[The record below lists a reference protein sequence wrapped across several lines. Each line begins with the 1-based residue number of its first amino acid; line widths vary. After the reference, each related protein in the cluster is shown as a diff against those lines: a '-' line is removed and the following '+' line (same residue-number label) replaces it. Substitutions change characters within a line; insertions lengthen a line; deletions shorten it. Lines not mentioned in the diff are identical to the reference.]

1 MKTTSRPVVREDAV
15 SSSVSDP
22 LACGHGNAPELSGIG
37 RAVLVAAVAGVLTG
51 FVGAGFRA
59 GLAWIEPRH
68 VAVVEWAH
76 SWPWI
81 GWVLP
86 LLIGA
91 LGAGIARWMVRP
103 QPLAAGSGVQHVEA
117 VGRGQA
123 EPAPWMVV
131 PIKFIGGM
139 LAIGSGLAL
148 GREGPTIQMGATI
161 GSSLAA
167 HFRCAGEV
175 ARDIHV
181 ALGGAGLAVAFN
193 APVGGA
199 VFVFEEVARAFRLRL
214 TLLTLVGTTCAIVVA
229 RGLLGTSPDFTAP
242 VLADPALWT
251 VPVYAAFG
259 CTLGLLGVLYNRLII
274 GLIEAMESMKAWPT
288 ELRAALAGAFVG
300 VVAWFSPGI
309 VGGGDGLTQ
318 GMLQSGF
325 PAGILLVIVFVRWF
339 LGPLSYA
346 AGTPGGIFSP
356 LLMLGA
362 ALGWLFATGLNVL
375 LTPAGALP
383 PAAFAI
389 AGMAAF
395 FTGVVRAPL
404 TGFILIAEM
413 TATSNQMLPMLAAS
427 FGAMLCAS
435 VVRGEPIY
443 DTLRHRMLAAFEK
456 AK

>member
-1 MKTTSRPVVREDAV
+1 MLSAV
-15 SSSVSDP
+15 SGP
-22 LACGHGNAPELSGIG
+22 ETGGHGNAPELFGIG
-37 RAVLVAAVAGVLTG
+37 RAVLVAAVAGVLIG

-68 VAVVEWAH
+68 VALVEWAH
-76 SWPWI
+76 AWPWI

-86 LLIGA
+86 LVIGA
-91 LGAGIARWMVRP
+91 LGAGIARWMVRS

-117 VGRGQA
+117 VGKGQA
-123 EPAPWMVV
+123 EPASWTVV
-131 PIKFIGGM
+131 PVKFIGGM
-139 LAIGSGLAL
+139 LAIGSGLML

-161 GSSLAA
+161 GSVMAA
-167 HFRCAGEV
+167 RLRCAGEV
-175 ARDIHV
+175 VRDIHV

-193 APVGGA
+193 APLGGA
-199 VFVFEEVARAFRLRL
+199 VFVFEEVARAFRPRL
-214 TLLTLVGTTCAIVVA
+214 TLLTLAGTTCAIVVA
-229 RGLLGTSPDFTAP
+229 RGVLGTSPDFTAP

-251 VPVYAAFG
+251 VPVFALFG
-259 CTLGLLGVLYNRLII
+259 FVLGLLGVLYNRLII
-274 GLIEAMESMKAWPT
+274 GLIEAMERLKAWPA
-288 ELRAALAGAFVG
+288 EFRAALVGALVG
-300 VVAWFSPGI
+300 GVAWFSPGL

-318 GMLQSGF
+318 GILQSGF
-325 PAGILLVIVFVRWF
+325 PAGTLLMILFVRWF

-362 ALGWLFATGLNVL
+362 ALGWLFATGWNVL
-375 LTPAGALP
+375 PSPAGTLP

-404 TGFILIAEM
+404 TGVILIAEM
-413 TATSNQMLPMLAAS
+413 TATSNQMAPMLAAA
-427 FGAMLCAS
+427 FGAMLGAS
-435 VVRGEPIY
+435 IVRGEPIY